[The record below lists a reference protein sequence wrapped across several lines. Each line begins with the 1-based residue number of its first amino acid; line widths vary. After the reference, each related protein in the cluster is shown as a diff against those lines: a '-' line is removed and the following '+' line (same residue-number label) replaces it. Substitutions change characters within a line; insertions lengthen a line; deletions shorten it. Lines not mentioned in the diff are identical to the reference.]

1 MELGIDRRSVG
12 ASSLPLFTVGA
23 SSLTL
28 HPRFL
33 AIALLSLKYR
43 VEYRVDGLHGNGDA
57 VFMLVCAAA
66 GVALV
71 GIRPE
76 VSIQKSMAPIGGLG

>member
-1 MELGIDRRSVG
+1 MVEPGIDRHNACTSPRFRSSPW
-12 ASSLPLFTVGA
+12 ASSLI
-23 SSLTL
+23 L

-33 AIALLSLKYR
+33 AIALSLKYS
-43 VEYRVDGLHGNGDA
+43 VEYHMDGLHGNGNA

-76 VSIQKSMAPIGGLG
+76 VSIRK